1 MKKRKIE
8 FFRSC
13 SDIHLD
19 EILVKKFLATLL
31 AVLSGASFSFTAP
44 NIIGKGIK
52 LGVNF
57 ARIQGEDV
65 SEVWT
70 GKTGFIIGGFLIYS
84 IDELL
89 AIQPEIQ
96 FSRKGARYEDI
107 IEGDPSISWVN
118 LAYLEI
124 PILAKFLM
132 PGQGQAKFRPCL
144 FTGPYLGLKLSGT
157 TRTEWKGKT
166 QEERIEDLKGT
177 DFGLIFGGGVDVALG
192 TGRVFLDVRYSWGFS
207 SIMKIEEVK
216 NTSFSILFGYS
227 FN

>member
-1 MKKRKIE
+1 
-8 FFRSC
+8 
-13 SDIHLD
+13 
-19 EILVKKFLATLL
+19 VKKILATLL
-31 AVLSGASFSFTAP
+31 VILGGESFSFAAP
-44 NIIGKGIK
+44 SIIGKGIK

-70 GKTGFIIGGFLIYS
+70 GKRGFVIGGFLIYS
-84 IDELL
+84 IDDLL
-89 AIQPEIQ
+89 AFQPEIQ
-96 FSRKGARYEDI
+96 FSRKGARYEDVVDG
-107 IEGDPSISWVN
+107 ETSISWVN

-124 PILAKFLM
+124 PVLAKFLI
-132 PGQGQAKFRPCL
+132 PEKGQAKFRPYL

-177 DFGLIFGGGVDVALG
+177 DFGLIFGGGADVSFGA
-192 TGRVFLDVRYSWGFS
+192 GRVMLDIRYSWGFS

-216 NTSFSILFGYS
+216 NSAFSVLLGYS